1 MSWQICIFLC
11 VLIIGVTFILKA
23 YFFCHGI
30 SYYETIIN
38 RKFRELKEELEELNN
53 DNANTSDLFKTENE

>member
-1 MSWQICIFLC
+1 MSWQVCIFLC
-11 VLIIGVTFILKA
+11 VLIIGVTIILKT
-23 YFFCHGI
+23 YFSYHGI

-53 DNANTSDLFKTENE
+53 DNAN